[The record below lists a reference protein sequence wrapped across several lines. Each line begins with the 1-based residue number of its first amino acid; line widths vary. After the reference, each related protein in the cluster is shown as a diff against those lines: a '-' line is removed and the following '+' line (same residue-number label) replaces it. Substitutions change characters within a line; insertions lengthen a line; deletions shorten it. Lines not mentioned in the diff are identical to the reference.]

1 MNVIN
6 EGVLAW
12 RGLETWFRVVG
23 DANDRQLPVVVCHG
37 GPGATHDE
45 VESIGE
51 LSRSGRQVVLYDQ
64 VGNGRSSLRADA
76 PTSFWTFALFLD
88 ELRLLVEHL
97 GFGGG
102 YHLVGH
108 SWGGMLAMEHALT
121 GPPGLRSL
129 VLCNTKAS
137 LGGPVG
143 GAGPDLRTE
152 AGQQFLQAFMAEHV
166 CRVQPPPDGYL
177 RTAAARQAHPEVFV
191 AMNGPSPFELV
202 GNLRGWDVTARL
214 GEIKPPALV
223 VTGTYDLIPPD
234 VAYDL
239 DARLPDSRL
248 VLFENSSHMPFVEEP
263 DRFLDV
269 VGRFLIDVER
279 PSRATRITKH
289 EDPRIR
295 SSSLDAPGETTAPPR
310 EN

>member
-6 EGVLAW
+6 EGLLSW
-12 RGLETWFRVVG
+12 QGLETWFRVVG
-23 DANDRQLPVVVCHG
+23 DAHDRRTPVIVCHG

-45 VESIGE
+45 VESIGR
-51 LSRSGRQVVLYDQ
+51 LSRSGRRVVLYDQ
-64 VGNGRSSLRADA
+64 VGNGRSSLRPDA
-76 PTSFWTFALFLD
+76 PAGFWTVALFLD

-97 GFGGG
+97 GFDG
-102 YHLVGH
+102 YHLAGH

-129 VLCNTKAS
+129 VLCNTKPS
-137 LGGPVG
+137 LGGPAG
-143 GAGPDLRTE
+143 GPGPDLSTE
-152 AGQQFLQAFMAEHV
+152 QGQQFLQAFMAEHV

-202 GNLRGWDVTARL
+202 GNLRDWDITPRL
-214 GEIKPPALV
+214 GEIKLPALV

-234 VAYDL
+234 VARDL

-248 VLFENSSHMPFVEEP
+248 ALFENSSHMPFVEEP
-263 DRFLDV
+263 ERFLDV
-269 VGRFLIDVER
+269 VDGFLADVDH
-279 PSRATRITKH
+279 S
-289 EDPRIR
+289 
-295 SSSLDAPGETTAPPR
+295 
-310 EN
+310 